1 MMNKKR
7 EKVLLFYNPNSGNG
21 LFKNNLDTIIERFQ
35 GSTFQVVPVRAARG
49 RTIEQALEEMN
60 QEQYRQI
67 IVAGGDGT
75 INICVNAMIK
85 NDVDLPIAI
94 FPTGTANDFAT
105 FFGIPQDIEG
115 MVDVAM
121 GDTYTYADVG
131 KCNNRYFVNVAA
143 MGSLVDVSQKTDS
156 NLKNTLGV
164 FSYYLKAAT
173 EIVKLH
179 TIPIT
184 LTTPEKT
191 YHEKMY
197 FMVVM
202 NGKGAGGFKKIAP
215 DSDIN
220 DGLLEVVLFRK
231 MPVYE
236 LGQILFS
243 VISGTHQKHRKVL
256 YFQTSDLKIESPEDV
271 STDVDGEK
279 GEKFP
284 LHFSVVPKKLRIFTP
299 EQK

>member
-35 GSTFQVVPVRAARG
+35 GSNFQVVPVRAARG

-143 MGSLVDVSQKTDS
+143 MGSLVDV
-156 NLKNTLGV
+156 
-164 FSYYLKAAT
+164 KA
-173 EIVKLH
+173 L
-179 TIPIT
+179 
-184 LTTPEKT
+184 
-191 YHEKMY
+191 
-197 FMVVM
+197 
-202 NGKGAGGFKKIAP
+202 N
-215 DSDIN
+215 
-220 DGLLEVVLFRK
+220 VL
-231 MPVYE
+231 PV
-236 LGQILFS
+236 
-243 VISGTHQKHRKVL
+243 R
-256 YFQTSDLKIESPEDV
+256 DC
-271 STDVDGEK
+271 
-279 GEKFP
+279 
-284 LHFSVVPKKLRIFTP
+284 
-299 EQK
+299 

>member
-1 MMNKKR
+1 MTDNKR

-21 LFKNNLDTIIERFQ
+21 LFKNNIDAIVEKFQ
-35 GSTFQVVPVRAARG
+35 GANLQVVPVRAARG
-49 RTIEQALEEMN
+49 HAIEQAMAEMD
-60 QEQYRQI
+60 QSQYRQV

-75 INICVNAMIK
+75 INVCVNTMIN
-85 NDVDLPIAI
+85 NDINLPLAI
-94 FPTGTANDFAT
+94 FPAGTANDFAT
-105 FFGIPQDIEG
+105 YFGIPQDIDG
-115 MVDVAM
+115 MIDVAL
-121 GDTYTYADVG
+121 GNSFTYADVG
-131 KCNNRYFVNVAA
+131 KCNSRYFVNVAA
-143 MGSLVDVSQKTDS
+143 MGSLIDVSQKTDS

-179 TIPIT
+179 TIPIK
-184 LTTPEKT
+184 LITPEKI
-191 YHEKMY
+191 YNEKMY

-231 MPVYE
+231 MPIYE

-243 VISGTHQKHRKVL
+243 VISGTHPQHKRFCISRL
-256 YFQTSDLKIESPEDV
+256 LSLELS
-271 STDVDGEK
+271 
-279 GEKFP
+279 
-284 LHFSVVPKKLRIFTP
+284 LPKMFL
-299 EQK
+299 QM